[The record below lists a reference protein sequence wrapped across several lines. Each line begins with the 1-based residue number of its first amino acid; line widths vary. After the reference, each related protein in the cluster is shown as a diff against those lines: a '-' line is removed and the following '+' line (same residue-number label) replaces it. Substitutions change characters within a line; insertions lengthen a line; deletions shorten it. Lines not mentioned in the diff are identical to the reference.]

1 MKHEEQREIKV
12 SLETAPRVHDGVEY
26 TNLYLIID
34 GKRFELV
41 PHARTVKEKALF
53 YGLLSRSPLALKK

>member
-12 SLETAPRVHDGVEY
+12 EFTTAPRVHDGVEY
-26 TNLYLIID
+26 VNLYVVID

-41 PHARTVKEKALF
+41 PHVRSIKEKAYF
-53 YGLLSRSPLALKK
+53 YGMLSRSPLALKK

>member
-12 SLETAPRVHDGVEY
+12 QFETTPRVHDGVEY
-26 TNLYLIID
+26 LNLYVFID

-41 PHARTVKEKALF
+41 PHVRSVKEKALF